1 MSKNAFIQQRYTAQ
15 LPWAYATTDIEA
27 TVSNVTNTVP
37 ALDELKNDKEKEKQM
52 AMKKK
57 IIGLR
62 EYTRRT
68 PNM

>member
-1 MSKNAFIQQRYTAQ
+1 M
-15 LPWAYATTDIEA
+15 TDIEA
-27 TVSNVTNTVP
+27 TIRNVTNTVP
-37 ALDELKNDKEKEKQM
+37 ALDELRNDKEKEKQM

-62 EYTRRT
+62 EYMRRT

>member
-1 MSKNAFIQQRYTAQ
+1 MSKNALIQQRYTAH
-15 LPWAYATTDIEA
+15 LPWAYAMTDIEA
-27 TVSNVTNTVP
+27 TIRNVTNTVP
-37 ALDELKNDKEKEKQM
+37 ALDELRNDKEKEKQM

-62 EYTRRT
+62 EYMRRT